1 MSHCQARGRKV
12 EIDAPEHHTS
22 HENGSASNAYV
33 QDQLKETLAGQN
45 RQAKPGRLPFRDRLE
60 AAFGMD
66 LGDVD
71 AWFGASDALGGAKA
85 QAVTDGEGV
94 AFAEDAPDFETV
106 AHEVGH
112 LRQKQNGAAGSG
124 IDRGGAAEDEAE
136 GAAKAAA
143 RGEEVTLDAPLQAAL
158 HRQVENP
165 VPFDHT
171 KPTDTIETVYR
182 DVEIEDGYS
191 SSPNGVP
198 KNHFLPDGASVSL
211 EVNVLATKDQPLEL
225 SGCPD
230 EAQLFEVVSEGDQST
245 GAGEPVT
252 TRFGS
257 IANPDVLVKREDEA
271 LYINDGPSLDDIS
284 QGAVGDCYFL
294 AAVSNIVA
302 QDPEKIKASVQNAG
316 ATVTVN
322 LHQYDG
328 AAWQPVT
335 ITTDRTALHKL
346 DTADPTTTYAGLIA
360 AGARVGDEPVGSEW
374 YVTVDAEVMTI
385 VRQDIYEMALW
396 APLLEKAYARLAE
409 RTNQYGGGPARDI
422 PTGGTSGYERIDGGL
437 EDQVYPLFY
446 GGDMVENRREES
458 RYAPDQDLVPLNEEV
473 VSNLL
478 RVMGEGVSKN
488 ERFMLTASLG
498 PPSAVSRL
506 IELLGHIAGL
516 REAQQYPSLLRIM
529 GDVRVLAQ
537 GYQTAVAGGLDTT
550 LPLERLAK
558 ACERQ
563 AKPGAWPLLQNPKS
577 DKIWTD
583 LNEHLNIVAHLGVD
597 SSNGQRGI
605 YAGHAYP
612 VLGAHFK
619 DANGQDLSV
628 TQSNLSAELSK
639 ISGQHS
645 TVDLQNPHH
654 TNEPN
659 LPTSQTDAN
668 SEDGLF
674 SLSLDQ
680 YLRSFADQRIGEMKD
695 TP

>member
-12 EIDAPEHHTS
+12 EIEAPEHHTS

-94 AFAEDAPDFETV
+94 AFAEEAPKFETV

-165 VPFDHT
+165 VPFDPGPT
-171 KPTDTIETVYR
+171 TDTFEGVHR
-182 DVEIEDGYS
+182 DITLADGYS
-191 SSPNGVP
+191 SSPNGAPTDQIAV
-198 KNHFLPDGASVSL
+198 DVASVAW
-211 EVNVLATKDQPLEL
+211 EVNVLATKDQPLKL
-225 SGCPD
+225 DGCPT
-230 EAQLFEVVSEGDQST
+230 EAQLFEVVSEGDECT

-252 TRFGS
+252 LRFGT
-257 IANPDVLVKREDEA
+257 IADPDVLVKREDEA
-271 LYINDGPSLDDIS
+271 LYINNAPSLDDIK

-302 QDPEKIKASVQNAG
+302 QDPEKIQASVQNAG

-335 ITTDRTALHKL
+335 ITTDRTALHWFDKANP
-346 DTADPTTTYAGLIA
+346 TATYEGLIA
-360 AGARVGDEPVGSEW
+360 SGARVGDEPIGSEW
-374 YVTVDAEVMTI
+374 YVEVEAGEMAI
-385 VRQDIYEMALW
+385 VRQDLYEMALW

-409 RTNQYGGGPARDI
+409 RTDQYGGGPTRY
-422 PTGGTSGYERIDGGL
+422 PPNGGTSGYQRINGGW

-446 GGDMVENRREES
+446 GGDMVNNHQEGS
-458 RYAPDQDLVPLNEEV
+458 RYAPGQDLVPLNQHALR
-473 VSNLL
+473 NLL
-478 RVMGEGVSKN
+478 RVMGEGVPQG
-488 ERFMLTASLG
+488 ERFMLSVDLDQG
-498 PPSAVSRL
+498 SAVNRL
-506 IELLGHIAGL
+506 
-516 REAQQYPSLLRIM
+516 
-529 GDVRVLAQ
+529 V
-537 GYQTAVAGGLDTT
+537 
-550 LPLERLAK
+550 
-558 ACERQ
+558 
-563 AKPGAWPLLQNPKS
+563 
-577 DKIWTD
+577 
-583 LNEHLNIVAHLGVD
+583 
-597 SSNGQRGI
+597 
-605 YAGHAYP
+605 
-612 VLGAHFK
+612 
-619 DANGQDLSV
+619 
-628 TQSNLSAELSK
+628 
-639 ISGQHS
+639 
-645 TVDLQNPHH
+645 
-654 TNEPN
+654 
-659 LPTSQTDAN
+659 
-668 SEDGLF
+668 
-674 SLSLDQ
+674 
-680 YLRSFADQRIGEMKD
+680 
-695 TP
+695 